1 MLFWSLTVL
10 VLLAPIAFG
19 AIRPWT
25 AACLAAGV
33 ATLLVIWSLERLIG
47 GRPPAV
53 RARHVW
59 LPLMLFAGVLA
70 WLAIQAAP
78 FTPAA
83 WHHPYWAQTAAL
95 LGEDIDGTISLDPEE
110 SWFVILRLMTYG
122 GVFWLSL
129 QLCRSPTRARQVY
142 YSVAVAGLVYALYGL
157 GVNAY
162 ELDMV
167 VWEKKEFYHGSLTST
182 FINRNSYATYAGL
195 GLVCAL
201 GLLLNE
207 FLSQREAGL
216 GPRALLR
223 SATEYVQR
231 SGWLL
236 VAAAGAITVALLLT
250 KSRAGLAST
259 LVGIIVLL
267 AVPWVTGA
275 MRLRA
280 AAALAGFVLALGLGS
295 FALSGE
301 GVFSRLF
308 EISGIEGGRDKIFVM
323 TLNAIPD
330 APWRGI
336 GAGTFEQAI
345 PAYRTEELE
354 IGLQYYV
361 NRAHNS
367 YLENALEF
375 GIPAAAAFNLG
386 LLLIVAHRARG
397 IRRRRRDAL
406 FPGIGVAATVLVGV
420 HSMFDFSLQIPAV
433 AACYALILGAAAAQ
447 SWSSVEET

>member
-1 MLFWSLTVL
+1 M
-10 VLLAPIAFG
+10 
-19 AIRPWT
+19 
-25 AACLAAGV
+25 
-33 ATLLVIWSLERLIG
+33 
-47 GRPPAV
+47 
-53 RARHVW
+53 
-59 LPLMLFAGVLA
+59 
-70 WLAIQAAP
+70 
-78 FTPAA
+78 
-83 WHHPYWAQTAAL
+83 
-95 LGEDIDGTISLDPEE
+95 
-110 SWFVILRLMTYG
+110 
-122 GVFWLSL
+122 
-129 QLCRSPTRARQVY
+129 
-142 YSVAVAGLVYALYGL
+142 
-157 GVNAY
+157 
-162 ELDMV
+162 
-167 VWEKKEFYHGSLTST
+167 
-182 FINRNSYATYAGL
+182 
-195 GLVCAL
+195 
-201 GLLLNE
+201 
-207 FLSQREAGL
+207 
-216 GPRALLR
+216 
-223 SATEYVQR
+223 
-231 SGWLL
+231 
-236 VAAAGAITVALLLT
+236 
-250 KSRAGLAST
+250 
-259 LVGIIVLL
+259 LL

-386 LLLIVAHRARG
+386 LLLIVAHCARG